1 MEKQIAAIPK
11 NAREELHV
19 YLTEFKGHD
28 LIDLRIYADAQGE
41 WIATRKGI
49 TIRVDHL
56 PAIAE
61 ALRRA
66 LVEARAAGLLPDME
80 NAA

>member
-1 MEKQIAAIPK
+1 MQKQIAAIPK
-11 NAREELHV
+11 NAREELRV
-19 YLTEFKGHD
+19 ALTQFRGHD

-49 TIRVDHL
+49 TTKVDHL
-56 PAIAE
+56 PAIVE
-61 ALRRA
+61 ALQRA
-66 LVEARAAGLLPDME
+66 MAEARAAGLLPDME